1 MPWPIIQVEFFSE
14 AKGFLF
20 MSGYYYL
27 AKMKLLVFLSYRFE
41 AFTSLGTNLIV
52 AVANIYLWKA
62 AYKGIDSVA
71 GVKEDQMLTYT
82 IMSTLL
88 ASFFSVNIE
97 QALQER
103 ISQGDIAID
112 FFRPINIFLKYLAED
127 VGIAVSSL
135 LSKLLPL
142 FVIMTLLVQ
151 PPVPDSPIAFVLFL
165 LSAVF
170 SFLILWLI
178 SALISLLCFWVIQL
192 GEIKTIKD
200 GIILLLSGKI
210 IPLWLFPKKIQ
221 TIISFLPFPYV
232 YQTPL
237 SIYIGQ
243 VQPEEAAASMLIQ
256 FVWIVLFT
264 ALLCFG
270 WSRARKRVL
279 VQGG

>member
-1 MPWPIIQVEFFSE
+1 MLIEFNNE
-14 AKGFLF
+14 VKGYVI
-20 MSGYYYL
+20 MSAYFYL

-41 AFTSLGTNLIV
+41 VFTSLGTNLIV
-52 AVANIYLWKA
+52 VLANIYLWKA

-71 GVKEDQMLTYT
+71 GVKETQMLTYT

-97 QALQER
+97 HALQER
-103 ISQGDIAID
+103 ITHGDIAID
-112 FFRPINIFLKYLAED
+112 FFRPISILLKYLAED
-127 VGIAVSSL
+127 IGIAISSI
-135 LSKLLPL
+135 LSKLMPL
-142 FVIMTLLVQ
+142 LVIMTVFVQ
-151 PPVPDSPIAFVLFL
+151 PPVPDSPMAFVLFL

-178 SALISLLCFWVIQL
+178 SALISLLCFWVLQL
-192 GEIKTIKD
+192 GEMKTVKD
-200 GIILLLSGKI
+200 GIVLLLSGKI

-221 TIISFLPFPYV
+221 RMIEILPFQYV

-237 SIYIGQ
+237 SIYIGK
-243 VQPEEAAASMLIQ
+243 VQPEQAIVPMLIQ
-256 FVWIVLFT
+256 FAWILLFT
-264 ALLCFG
+264 SLLCFG

>member
-1 MPWPIIQVEFFSE
+1 
-14 AKGFLF
+14 

-279 VQGG
+279 IQGG